1 MTKYEKLE
9 IITNGINAANK
20 IRTLQ
25 SSVSNQRRM
34 IPIMLIKLDSSAR
47 CLAYLPVFAKYHRKK
62 LLNEN
67 LNKPGC
73 TAKYTED
80 SSMK

>member
-25 SSVSNQRRM
+25 ALSQIKGRM

-47 CLAYLPVFAKYHRKK
+47 CLAYLPSIRQI
-62 LLNEN
+62 
-67 LNKPGC
+67 P
-73 TAKYTED
+73 TEKNCL
-80 SSMK
+80 MKI

>member
-47 CLAYLPVFAKYHRKK
+47 CLAYLPSIRQI
-62 LLNEN
+62 
-67 LNKPGC
+67 P
-73 TAKYTED
+73 TEKNCL
-80 SSMK
+80 MKI

>member
-25 SSVSNQRRM
+25 SSVSNQRADD
-34 IPIMLIKLDSSAR
+34 PIMLIKLDSSAR
-47 CLAYLPVFAKYHRKK
+47 CLAYLPSIRQIPQKK